1 MVVKAMNISN
11 DSLFTLWGT
20 LISIAGTIV
29 AFIVKGIKNDIKD
42 AKDQAVQCELEV
54 ARHRLH
60 VSENYCDKVTMQST
74 LERLH
79 NRMDDVADDIKKILS
94 TVGNR

>member
-1 MVVKAMNISN
+1 MNISN

-29 AFIVKGIKNDIKD
+29 AFIVKGIKSDIKE
-42 AKDQAVQCELEV
+42 ANEKAAQCELEV

-60 VSENYCDKVTMQST
+60 VSENYCDKTSMQHT
-74 LERLH
+74 LERIH
-79 NRMDDVADDIKKILS
+79 NRMDDMADDVKKILS
-94 TVGNR
+94 SVGNK